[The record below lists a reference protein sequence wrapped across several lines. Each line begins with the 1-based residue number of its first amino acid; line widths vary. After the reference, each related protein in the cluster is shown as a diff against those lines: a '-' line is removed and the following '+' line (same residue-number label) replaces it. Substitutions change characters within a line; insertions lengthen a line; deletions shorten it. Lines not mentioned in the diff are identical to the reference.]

1 MALPMLVSRCQ
12 SLMRQQKEDRAM
24 QHQNT
29 IFHELLKS
37 IPRQQFEK
45 IVKRH
50 DGDKYVRQL
59 NCWTQ
64 MIALIYTQLQN
75 KFSLRDVEAA
85 MSSHANLT
93 YHLGAKDVRRS
104 TLSVAN
110 AKRPAALFEDVF
122 SLLLG
127 KLQGGGGHK
136 KTIKEMKDVVRLID
150 ATVIKLGMSS
160 KEWAQF
166 SDKYSCAKGH
176 FVYDPD
182 DNIPVYFAITKGKTT
197 DMKAARNMPIEAG
210 ATYVFDMGYYGFDW
224 WAKLHDK
231 GCRFVTRLK
240 KSTNGRV
247 IETRRPKDENILYD
261 RVIKIEKRLKGSRK
275 NPLKDI
281 ALREIGVVRDNGKIL
296 RFVTNDLE
304 ASAEEISELYK
315 RRWAIELFFK
325 WIKQNLKIKKFLG
338 TSENAIRIQIITAMI
353 TYLLIKL
360 ANNTLPNPFNMT
372 RLTRLVST
380 NLMQRKKFKDLLKP
394 PRKPPNPDWQ
404 KQQLKME
411 FDK

>member
-1 MALPMLVSRCQ
+1 
-12 SLMRQQKEDRAM
+12 MR
-24 QHQNT
+24 HQNT

-50 DGDKYVRQL
+50 DGDKHVRQL

-64 MIALIYTQLQN
+64 MIALIYTQLEGN
-75 KFSLRDVEAA
+75 LSLRDVETGLA
-85 MSSHANLT
+85 SHTNLT
-93 YHLGAKDVRRS
+93 YHIGAKNVRRS
-104 TLSVAN
+104 TLSIAN

-122 SLLLG
+122 FFLLG
-127 KLQGGGGHK
+127 KLQGGGRHK
-136 KTIKEMKDVVRLID
+136 KTIKELKDIVRLID
-150 ATVIKLGMSS
+150 ATVIKLGLSS

-166 SDKYSCAKGH
+166 SRKYSCAKGH

-182 DNIPVYFAITKGKTT
+182 ENIPVYFAITKGKTA
-197 DMKAARNMPIEAG
+197 DMTAARKMPIEAG
-210 ATYVFDMGYYGFDW
+210 VTYVFDMGYYGFDW

-240 KSTNGRV
+240 PSTSGRV
-247 IETRRPKDENILYD
+247 IETRSPKSKNILYD
-261 RVIKIEKRLKGSRK
+261 WVVKIDKRLKGSRK

-281 ALREIGVVRDNGKIL
+281 VLREIGIVRDNGEIL
-296 RFVTNDLE
+296 RLVTNDLE

-325 WIKQNLKIKKFLG
+325 WIKQNLKIKRFLG

-353 TYLLIKL
+353 TFLLIQL
-360 ANNTLPNPFNMT
+360 ANKNLPKPFNMT

-380 NLMQRKKFKDLLKP
+380 NLMQRKRLKDLFKP
-394 PRKPPNPDWQ
+394 PRKPPKPDWQ
-404 KQQLKME
+404 NQQLKME
-411 FDK
+411 FF